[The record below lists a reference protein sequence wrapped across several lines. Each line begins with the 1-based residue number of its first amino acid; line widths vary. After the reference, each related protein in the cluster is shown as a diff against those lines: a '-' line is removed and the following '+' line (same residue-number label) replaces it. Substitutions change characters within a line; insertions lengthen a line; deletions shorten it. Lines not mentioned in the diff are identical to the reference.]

1 MDFFD
6 TEIFTWVV
14 IPILICLARIVDVT
28 IGTLRIIFISKGLK
42 YLAPVMGFF
51 EVIIWLIAIGQIMQ
65 NLSNVINYVAYGT
78 GFAIGN
84 YVGIMIENKISL
96 GYVLVRIITR
106 RSATNLVD
114 WLEKSGRKFTIV
126 DARSDWG
133 LVNIIYMPLKRKE
146 VREVVSKVKAFNPH
160 AFYTIE
166 DVRSVSGST
175 FKDDSLPP
183 TKKNV
188 WKGVVP
194 MMKRK

>member
-1 MDFFD
+1 MDLYDSELF
-6 TEIFTWVV
+6 VYLV
-14 IPILICLARIVDVT
+14 IPLLICLARIVDVT

-42 YLAPVMGFF
+42 YLAPLMGFF

-65 NLSNVINYVAYGT
+65 NLSNVVNYIAYGL

-84 YVGIMIENKISL
+84 FVGITIDNKISL

-106 RSATNLVD
+106 RSATNLVE

-146 VREVVSKVKAFNPH
+146 VKEVISIIKRFNPH
-160 AFYTIE
+160 AFYTVE
-166 DVRSVSGST
+166 DVRAVSGST
-175 FKDDSLPP
+175 FKDGFIPD
-183 TKKNV
+183 KKRSI
-188 WKGVVP
+188 WRGAVP

>member
-6 TEIFTWVV
+6 SQLFTLVI
-14 IPILICLARIVDVT
+14 IPILICLARVVDVT
-28 IGTLRIIFISKGLK
+28 IGTLRIIFISKGMK

-65 NLSNVINYVAYGT
+65 NLSNWVNYIAYGT

-84 YVGIMIENKISL
+84 YVGIMIEQKISL

-106 RSATNLVD
+106 RSARNLIK
-114 WLEKSGRKFTIV
+114 WLENSGRKFTIV

-146 VREVVSKVKAFNPH
+146 VREVVAKVKAFNPH
-160 AFYTIE
+160 AFYTVE
-166 DVRSVSGST
+166 DVRAVSGST
-175 FKDDSLPP
+175 FKDDLVPP
-183 TKKNV
+183 SKKNV
-188 WKGVVP
+188 WQSVVP
-194 MMKRK
+194 LMKKK

>member
-1 MDFFD
+1 MDFID
-6 TEIFTWVV
+6 SQIFTLLV

-51 EVIIWLIAIGQIMQ
+51 EVIIWLIAIGQIMN
-65 NLSNVINYVAYGT
+65 NLSNVMNYIAYGL

-106 RSATNLVD
+106 RSATNLIE
-114 WLEKSGRKFTIV
+114 WLEQSGRKFTIV

-146 VREVVSKVKAFNPH
+146 VREVVSRVKAFNPH
-160 AFYTIE
+160 AFYTVE
-166 DVRSVSGST
+166 DVRAVSGST
-175 FKDDSLPP
+175 FKDDIVPP
-183 TKKNV
+183 AKKNI
-188 WKGVVP
+188 WKSVVP

>member
-1 MDFFD
+1 MEFFD
-6 TEIFTWVV
+6 TEIFRWVI
-14 IPILICLARIVDVT
+14 IPLLICLARIVDVT
-28 IGTLRIIFISKGLK
+28 IGTLRIIFISKGMK

-51 EVIIWLIAIGQIMQ
+51 EVIIWLVAIGQIMQ
-65 NLSNVINYVAYGT
+65 NLSNVVNYIAYGT

-96 GYVLVRIITR
+96 GFVLLRVITR
-106 RSATNLVD
+106 RSATNLVE

-146 VREVVSKVKAFNPH
+146 VRDVVSKVKSFNPN

-166 DVRSVSGST
+166 DVRSMSGST
-175 FKDDSLPP
+175 FKDDIQPP

-188 WKGVVP
+188 WKGAVP

>member
-14 IPILICLARIVDVT
+14 IPILICFARIIDVT
-28 IGTLRIIFISKGLK
+28 IGTLRIIFISKGMK

-51 EVIIWLIAIGQIMQ
+51 EVIIWLVAIGQIMQ
-65 NLSNVINYVAYGT
+65 NLSNVVNYIAYGT

-106 RSATNLVD
+106 RSATNLIE

-146 VREVVSKVKAFNPH
+146 VREVVSKVKAFNPN

-175 FKDDSLPP
+175 FKDENLPP

>member
-1 MDFFD
+1 MVELDPD
-6 TEIFTWVV
+6 LLTWVV

-65 NLSNVINYVAYGT
+65 NLSNVINYVAYGL

-84 YVGIMIENKISL
+84 FIGIVIENKISL
-96 GYVLVRIITR
+96 GHVLLRIITR
-106 RSATNLVD
+106 RSATELIE
-114 WLEKSGRKFTIV
+114 WLDNSGRKFTII

-133 LVNIIYMPLKRKE
+133 LVNVIYMPMKRREIPE
-146 VREVVSKVKAFNPH
+146 VISMVKKFNPK

-166 DVRSVSGST
+166 DVRSISGST
-175 FKDDSLPP
+175 LKDGYIPEKRRGVSEIFPRS
-183 TKKNV
+183 KK
-188 WKGVVP
+188 K
-194 MMKRK
+194 

>member
-1 MDFFD
+1 M
-6 TEIFTWVV
+6 EIDPALLNWVI

-65 NLSNVINYVAYGT
+65 NLSNVVNYVAYGL

-84 YVGIMIENKISL
+84 FIGIVIENKISL
-96 GYVLVRIITR
+96 GHVLIRIITR
-106 RSATNLVD
+106 RDAADLIE
-114 WLEKSGRKFTIV
+114 WLENSRRKFTIV

-133 LVNIIYMPLKRKE
+133 LVNIIYMPMKRKE
-146 VREVVSKVKAFNPH
+146 VKEVISNVKRFNPH

-166 DVRSVSGST
+166 DVRGISGST
-175 FKDDSLPP
+175 FRDDYIPSKRTYIRSLYPRA
-183 TKKNV
+183 KK
-188 WKGVVP
+188 K
-194 MMKRK
+194 

>member
-1 MDFFD
+1 MDFID
-6 TEIFTWVV
+6 SQLFTLVV
-14 IPILICLARIVDVT
+14 IPILICLARVVDVT

-65 NLSNVINYVAYGT
+65 NLSNVVNYIAYGT

-84 YVGIMIENKISL
+84 YIGIMIEQKISL

-106 RSATNLVD
+106 RSAKNLIK
-114 WLEKSGRKFTIV
+114 WLENSGRKFTII

-146 VREVVSKVKAFNPH
+146 IREVVEKVKAFNPH
-160 AFYTIE
+160 AFYTVE
-166 DVRSVSGST
+166 DVRAVSGST
-175 FKDDSLPP
+175 FKDDFVPP
-183 TKKNV
+183 PKKNV
-188 WKGVVP
+188 WQSVVP
-194 MMKRK
+194 VMKKK